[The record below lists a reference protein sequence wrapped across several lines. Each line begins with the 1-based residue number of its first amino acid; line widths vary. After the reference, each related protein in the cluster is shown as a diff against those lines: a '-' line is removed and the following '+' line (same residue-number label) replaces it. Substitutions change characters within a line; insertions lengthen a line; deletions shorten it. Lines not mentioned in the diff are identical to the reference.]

1 MKVSILEEQNTPLE
15 VVIKCVRTDD
25 TVLRLRSF
33 IESFGSSRITARSED
48 RTLLVNACDI
58 LYFESVDNRIFLYTE
73 KDVLE
78 TESRLYELEEMLSG
92 KDFLR
97 ISKSQIVNVDKIS
110 ALRPELNRT
119 ILLTLVNGEKLVVSR
134 RYVKALRELL
144 SI

>member
-25 TVLRLRSF
+25 SVLRLRSF
-33 IESFGSSRITARSED
+33 IESFGSSRITARNED